1 MKKFIWEN
9 SLTIVF
15 FALFVFA
22 MGGPMYFGFQ
32 EHNKE
37 IADWGG
43 SPQTFMQYLGSGHFI
58 EATFEN
64 WESEFLQ
71 MALFVWFTIFLRQ
84 KGSSESKKLDEE
96 NEVDREPSPNRKDS
110 PWPVRKGGIWLKLYE
125 NSLTIS
131 LIILFI
137 LSFVLH
143 VYGCFKDA
151 NTENLLLGNPP
162 EKLSEYLLGSR
173 LWFESFQNW
182 QSEFLSIFAI
192 VVMSIYLR
200 QKGSSQSK
208 PVDAPNSETGD

>member
-1 MKKFIWEN
+1 MVYPLF
-9 SLTIVF
+9 F
-15 FALFVFA
+15 FALFLFA
-22 MGGPMYFGFQ
+22 MAGQMYFGLQ
-32 EHNKE
+32 EHNKDLE
-37 IADWGG
+37 EWGG
-43 SPQTFMQYLGSGHFI
+43 QQVNFWGYLSSGHFI
-58 EATFEN
+58 EVTFEN

-96 NEVDREPSPNRKDS
+96 NEVDREPSPDRKDA
-110 PWPVRKGGIWLKLYE
+110 PCPVKKGGIWLKLYE

-131 LIILFI
+131 LFILFV
-137 LSFVLH
+137 LSFILH
-143 VYGCFKDA
+143 VHGSLKDA
-151 NTENLLLGNPP
+151 NTENILQGKAS

-192 VVMSIYLR
+192 IVLSIFLR

-208 PVDAPNSETGD
+208 TVDAPHSQTGE